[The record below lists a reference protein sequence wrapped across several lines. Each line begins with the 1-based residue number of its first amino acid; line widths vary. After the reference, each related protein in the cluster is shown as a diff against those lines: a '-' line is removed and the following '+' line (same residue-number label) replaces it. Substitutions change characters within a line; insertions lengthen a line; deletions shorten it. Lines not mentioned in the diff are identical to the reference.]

1 MKVVKKTDEYTILL
15 RRDNRHAVIDAN
27 KKAING
33 EAKAKI
39 LSAAGLIKIP
49 EPKAEPVEEAPA
61 EEAPAKETAE
71 AEAPAEEAA
80 AE

>member
-1 MKVVKKTDEYTILL
+1 MKVVKKTDEYTIMQ
-15 RRDNRHAVIDAN
+15 RRDNRYAVVDNNA
-27 KKAING
+27 KAVNG

-39 LSAAGLIKIP
+39 LSAEGLIKIP
-49 EPKAEPVEEAPA
+49 EPKAAPA
-61 EEAPAKETAE
+61 EEATEAE